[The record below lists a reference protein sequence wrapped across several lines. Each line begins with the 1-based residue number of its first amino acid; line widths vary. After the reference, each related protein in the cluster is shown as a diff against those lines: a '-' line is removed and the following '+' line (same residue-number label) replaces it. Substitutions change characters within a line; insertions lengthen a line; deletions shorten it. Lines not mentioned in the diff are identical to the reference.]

1 MPFYKVTVMWKNE
14 IKAERSLTK
23 KSTSYNIIY
32 IKNITKLIQD
42 VGKKF

>member
-1 MPFYKVTVMWKNE
+1 MWKNE
-14 IKAERSLTK
+14 IKDERTLTK

-32 IKNITKLIQD
+32 IKTITKLIQD